1 MPDPHTPVTPVAA
14 RRRRTRARRSTRR
27 TPITL
32 QPRLQRDRIDAHPLD
47 RPGRRP
53 LPAADLGAL
62 ERRSGRARRRE
73 LASGVAEHDLGVGA
87 DVDEQLH
94 AARRGAVPRRA
105 SPPRCRRRRARRCTV
120 RRRTTRTAGRARA
133 RRPARRPH
141 ASVASANGACPSGV
155 GSMPSTRWC
164 MIGLP
169 TTTTSSTES
178 RVTPAASTS
187 SPSSSSSARAY
198 GAGELLVAA
207 RVHHH
212 VRHPAHQ
219 VLAEAD
225 LRVHP
230 PGRREHLAGGEVAQV
245 AGDGGR
251 ADVDRRPHDA
261 LAVPGPHG
269 DDHAVAHGHGHR
281 RVVRAARR
289 HRPGDRAPAP
299 RRPRRSTAVV
309 AVVTATP
316 CWSATRRGQL
326 VDDARD
332 VGSEHRGSEL
342 DVVRGHQR
350 VDHEGR
356 RGRGPCA
363 RPGGAPGS
371 PRARRSRRRRRCA
384 AAQPSRWPATSG
396 RLPR

>member
-1 MPDPHTPVTPVAA
+1 
-14 RRRRTRARRSTRR
+14 
-27 TPITL
+27 
-32 QPRLQRDRIDAHPLD
+32 
-47 RPGRRP
+47 
-53 LPAADLGAL
+53 
-62 ERRSGRARRRE
+62 
-73 LASGVAEHDLGVGA
+73 
-87 DVDEQLH
+87 
-94 AARRGAVPRRA
+94 
-105 SPPRCRRRRARRCTV
+105 
-120 RRRTTRTAGRARA
+120 
-133 RRPARRPH
+133 
-141 ASVASANGACPSGV
+141 
-155 GSMPSTRWC
+155 

-178 RVTPAASTS
+178 RVDAGGVDQLAEQLVERP
-187 SPSSSSSARAY
+187 PY

-261 LAVPGPHG
+261 LDVAGPHG
-269 DDHAVAHGHGHR
+269 HDHAVAHGHGHR
-281 RVVRAARR
+281 RVVRAAR
-289 HRPGDRAPAP
+289 PTDRATAPSAAPA
-299 RRPRRSTAVV
+299 RRSTAVV

-316 CWSATRRGQL
+316 CWSATAVASCVG
-326 VDDARD
+326 DARD

-356 RGRGPCA
+356 QVEVLAHHLAVHLARRGHVDHDVA
-363 RPGGAPGS
+363 DD
-371 PRARRSRRRRRCA
+371 RARRSPAAGRRRA
-384 AAQPSRWPATSG
+384 AGCRGSRARARPVRSG
-396 RLPR
+396 RARRW